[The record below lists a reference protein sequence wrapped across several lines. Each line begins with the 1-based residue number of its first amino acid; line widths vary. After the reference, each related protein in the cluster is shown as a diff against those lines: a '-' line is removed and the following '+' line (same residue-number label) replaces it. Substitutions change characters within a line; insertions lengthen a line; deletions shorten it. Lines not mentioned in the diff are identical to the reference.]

1 MKYLTVR
8 LSRNHH
14 SLPIRAGVFLVAV
27 IAMAAASSAR
37 AQSSAGTISSVSG
50 HVQIHR
56 GPTSVV
62 AAPGVAVN
70 QGDQIGCAADGNA
83 VITLND
89 QSQLTLRPSTT
100 ITLDQYTSGGA
111 TPTRIGLVSGI
122 LKSSVNGSSGSPANY
137 RVDTLNAIVTAR
149 GTAFYTSYTNSSPQT
164 GNLPGVSH
172 YTEVAVLEGTVNLAQ
187 AAAPN
192 RGVEVAQGTTG
203 TVAGNGPPDSHKRK
217 FPPCDSPPTSVDQ
230 CKNGGWK
237 NFSCGF
243 KNQGQCISFVHHE

>member
-1 MKYLTVR
+1 MR
-8 LSRNHH
+8 SSRRCDDG
-14 SLPIRAGVFLVAV
+14 LIRAGVFL
-27 IAMAAASSAR
+27 IAACAIVGASSAR
-37 AQSSAGTISSVSG
+37 AQSAAGRVSSASG

-56 GPTSVV
+56 GATSLT
-62 AAPGVAVN
+62 AAPGVVVN

-83 VITLND
+83 VVILND

-100 ITLDQYTSGGA
+100 ITLDQYSSGGA
-111 TPTRIGLVSGI
+111 TPTRVGLVSGV
-122 LKSSVNGSSGSPANY
+122 LKSTVNGSSGSPANY
-137 RVDTLNAIVTAR
+137 RVDTPNAIVTAR
-149 GTAFYTSYTNSSPQT
+149 GTAFYTSYTDSSPQT

-203 TVAGNGPPDSHKRK
+203 TVAGGGPPDGHKRK
-217 FPPCDSPPTSVDQ
+217 FPTCDNPPTSVDQ
-230 CKNGGWK
+230 CKKGGWQ
-237 NFSCGF
+237 NFPGCF

>member
-1 MKYLTVR
+1 V
-8 LSRNHH
+8 LSNRHRYDG
-14 SLPIRAGVFLVAV
+14 SIRAGVFLVA
-27 IAMAAASSAR
+27 IFAMTVAPSAR

-56 GPTSVV
+56 GAASLA
-62 AAPGVAVN
+62 AAPGIAVN
-70 QGDQIGCAADGNA
+70 QGDQIGAAADGNA
-83 VITLND
+83 VIILND
-89 QSQLTLRPSTT
+89 QSELVLRPSTT
-100 ITLDQYTSGGA
+100 ITLDQYTSGGG

-122 LKSSVNGSSGSPANY
+122 LKSTVNGSSGSPANF

>member
-1 MKYLTVR
+1 MKYPTER
-8 LSRNHH
+8 SSRNQR
-14 SLPIRAGVFLVAV
+14 SQLIGAGVFLMALF
-27 IAMAAASSAR
+27 AMAPVPSAR

-56 GPTSVV
+56 GATSVV

-243 KNQGQCISFVHHE
+243 KNQGQCISFVHNE